1 MHTHVGTIFDTVR
14 NHAIAKPIRPRDA
27 VDITPTV
34 FVIDDD
40 VSVRES
46 LESLIRATGWQCQSF
61 TSAEQFLAHPRGLV
75 PCCAIVDLMLPKL
88 SGLELQKE
96 LADVLEMPMIFVS
109 GHADIA
115 MTVQAMKGGAVEFLT
130 KPLRTDLLVKAI
142 QNAIERSRA
151 ALRLHSEIRALTGC
165 YQSLTRR
172 ERQVMVLVAAGLL
185 NKQVAF
191 DLGISTPTVKAHR
204 GQVMRKMYADS
215 LADLVMMSIRLG
227 LLPSAKH

>member
-1 MHTHVGTIFDTVR
+1 MHAHVDTIFDAVR
-14 NHAIAKPIRPRDA
+14 NHAITKPIRPCDA
-27 VDITPTV
+27 VDITPIV

-46 LESLIRATGWQCQSF
+46 LELLIRAAGWQSQSF
-61 TSAEQFLAHPRGLV
+61 MSAEQFLEHPRGLV
-75 PCCAIVDLMLPKL
+75 PCCAIVDLMLPKI

-96 LADVLEMPMIFVS
+96 LAAVLEIPMIFVS

-115 MTVQAMKGGAVEFLT
+115 MTVQAMKGGAIEFLT

-142 QNAIERSRA
+142 QNAIGRSRA

-165 YQSLTRR
+165 YDSLTPR
-172 ERQVMVLVAAGLL
+172 ERQVMVLIAAGLV

-191 DLGISTPTVKAHR
+191 DLRISTATVKAHR
-204 GQVMRKMYADS
+204 SQVMRKMCADS
-215 LADLVMMSIRLG
+215 LADLV
-227 LLPSAKH
+227 